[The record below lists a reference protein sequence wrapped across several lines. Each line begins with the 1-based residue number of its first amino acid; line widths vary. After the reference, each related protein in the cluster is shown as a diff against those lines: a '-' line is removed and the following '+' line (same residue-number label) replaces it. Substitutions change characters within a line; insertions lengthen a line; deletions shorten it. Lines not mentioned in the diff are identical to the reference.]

1 MIECTFSNTHF
12 LQASYFKPYCQVS
25 DSRET
30 RASFFSQCRTKK
42 KNKTQKQKALRKTH
56 NLFSHFVPFLSHSYQ
71 EIPVST
77 LNLLLLHLLLSKFL
91 CIGFLVNL
99 KTGKGIKSYLV
110 FARSLIRG
118 NALWVCPGNA
128 VIRAYA
134 KCSFAH
140 IAPLQEVVLASGNNF
155 NLKQKYTNI
164 T

>member
-12 LQASYFKPYCQVS
+12 FFSQASYFKPYCQVS
-25 DSRET
+25 LVREHQ
-30 RASFFSQCRTKK
+30 FFPSAGQKK
-42 KNKTQKQKALRKTH
+42 TTQKQKALHKTH
-56 NLFSHFVPFLSHSYQ
+56 NLFSHFAPFLSHSYQ
-71 EIPVST
+71 EIPVSA
-77 LNLLLLHLLLSKFL
+77 LNFLLLHLLLSKFL

-110 FARSLIRG
+110 FAHSLIKG
-118 NALWVCPGNA
+118 NAFWVCPGNV

-140 IAPLQEVVLASGNNF
+140 IAPLQEVVLASSNNF
-155 NLKQKYTNI
+155 SLKQKYTNI